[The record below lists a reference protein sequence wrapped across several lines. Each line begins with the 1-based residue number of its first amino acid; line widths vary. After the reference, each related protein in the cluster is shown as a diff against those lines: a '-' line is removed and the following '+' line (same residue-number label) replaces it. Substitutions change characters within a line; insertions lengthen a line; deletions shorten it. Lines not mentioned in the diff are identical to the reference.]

1 VGIDHCGVEIRVP
14 HEFLNGSDVLP
25 LFQQLRCQEVA
36 EGVANGN
43 QRLGRGLPITSP
55 MPTGVLGL
63 AGKRSMTIRWRPA
76 AQAGVSAG

>member
-1 VGIDHCGVEIRVP
+1 MGIDHCGVEIRVP

-43 QRLGRGLPITSP
+43 QRFGWGPPITSP
-55 MPTGVLGL
+55 IPSGDWVL
-63 AGKRSMTIRWRPA
+63 AGKRSMAIR
-76 AQAGVSAG
+76 